1 MSTQKKIPMSATPL
15 TTYVVR
21 EKDISSKHHAGSS
34 EDKVMSN
41 IIGWLLQGGVTLS
54 SAIIIFGLILLFF
67 SSHAFSQASV
77 ETFPHTIGTLWT
89 GLLAW
94 QPQAVITLGLLIL
107 IATPVL
113 RVAVSVI
120 AFWLEHDWRYVVITL
135 IVLAILTVSFTLG
148 RGGA

>member
-1 MSTQKKIPMSATPL
+1 M
-15 TTYVVR
+15 
-21 EKDISSKHHAGSS
+21 
-34 EDKVMSN
+34 
-41 IIGWLLQGGVTLS
+41 
-54 SAIIIFGLILLFF
+54 
-67 SSHAFSQASV
+67 

-148 RGGA
+148 RGRA